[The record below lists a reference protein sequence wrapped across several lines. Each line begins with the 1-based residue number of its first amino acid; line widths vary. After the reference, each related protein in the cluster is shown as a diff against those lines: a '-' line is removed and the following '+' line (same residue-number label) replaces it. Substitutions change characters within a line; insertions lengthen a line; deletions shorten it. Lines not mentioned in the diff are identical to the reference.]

1 MDGIKNMNVNQ
12 QKIMEI
18 DPQLMKQ
25 IISMLK
31 TMYNMSQ
38 TGEWNEFDAQSL
50 IMDGADLY
58 ADYFRNNN

>member
-1 MDGIKNMNVNQ
+1 
-12 QKIMEI
+12 MEI

-31 TMYNMSQ
+31 TMYDMSQ
-38 TGEWNEFDAQSL
+38 TGDWNESGAQSL